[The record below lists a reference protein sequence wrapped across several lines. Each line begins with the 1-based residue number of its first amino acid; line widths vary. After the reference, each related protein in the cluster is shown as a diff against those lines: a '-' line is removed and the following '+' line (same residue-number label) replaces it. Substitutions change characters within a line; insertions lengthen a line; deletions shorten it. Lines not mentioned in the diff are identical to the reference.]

1 MKYLIFLLL
10 LPLSAFPDCDV
21 ESIQFEQFKEALSNE
36 ELVNKL
42 SKCSSTSLQQNP
54 VLVRDYIEALNL
66 SISNGELDSIEKAW
80 RLHEMRLV
88 DHSNWF
94 TAVILNSMTSDHK
107 SEIVKRV
114 IDLGLVKE
122 ICGNRSS
129 YYSDTPEWDLKN
141 EKVFRQEIAGRGLLS
156 EFCLNN

>member
-10 LPLSAFPDCDV
+10 LPLSAFPDCNV
-21 ESIQFEQFKEALSNE
+21 ESIQFEQFKEALTNE

-54 VLVRDYIEALNL
+54 ALVRDYIEVLNF

-94 TAVILNSMTSDHK
+94 TAAILNSMTSDHK

-114 IDLGLVKE
+114 IGLGFVKE

-129 YYSDTPEWDLKN
+129 YYSDTPEWNLKN
-141 EKVFRQEIAGRGLLS
+141 EKVFKQQLINQGSPAKHC
-156 EFCLNN
+156 FD